1 MTDNFIAATT
11 EPITELGTVVN
22 DWKPASEEIGDD
34 VADQHPETL
43 PLDLEKVILWFKPD
57 QYDTLQRAAEFS
69 RISLEEYVANI
80 VVDSLNTKVGMP
92 RIFSP
97 SSLSGKSTGMVSG
110 FSNSVSR
117 G

>member
-1 MTDNFIAATT
+1 MTDNFTVATT
-11 EPITELGTVVN
+11 EPITDLGTVVN
-22 DWKPASEEIGDD
+22 DWEPASEEIGED

-43 PLDLEKVILWFKPD
+43 PLDLEKVILWLKPD
-57 QYDTLQRAAEFS
+57 QYDALQRAAEFS
-69 RISLEEYVANI
+69 RVSLEEYVANI

-97 SSLSGKSTGMVSG
+97 STLSGTGTGMVTG

>member
-1 MTDNFIAATT
+1 MTNSFIAATAT
-11 EPITELGTVVN
+11 PIEDLGTIVN
-22 DWKPASEEIGDD
+22 DWEPASEEIADD

-43 PLDLEKVILWFKPD
+43 PLDLEKVVLWFKPD

-92 RIFSP
+92 RIFAP
-97 SSLSGKSTGMVSG
+97 TTLSGKSTGMVTG

>member
-11 EPITELGTVVN
+11 EPIAELGTIVN

-34 VADQHPETL
+34 VADQHPGTL
-43 PLDLEKVILWFKPD
+43 PLDLEKVILWFKPE
-57 QYDTLQRAAEFS
+57 QYDALQRAAEFS
-69 RISLEEYVANI
+69 RVSLEEYVANI
-80 VVDSLNTKVGMP
+80 VVEALTTKVGTP

-97 SSLSGKSTGMVSG
+97 SSLSGNSTGMVTG